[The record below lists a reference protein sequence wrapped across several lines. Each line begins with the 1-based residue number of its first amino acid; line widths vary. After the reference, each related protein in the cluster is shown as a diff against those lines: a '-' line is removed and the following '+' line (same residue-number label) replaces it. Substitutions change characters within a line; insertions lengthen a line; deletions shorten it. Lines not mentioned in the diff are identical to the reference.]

1 MECVSSPEPPKL
13 AAILAI
19 DAVGYSRLM
28 REDEVRTLSQLKSV
42 RTSVIDPTVMEY
54 RGRLFKAMGDGF
66 LFEFG
71 SLGDA
76 VQCAIDMQQKI
87 QTHNASQ
94 SDGQSFEFRMGLN
107 VADIFP
113 DKDDVYGDG
122 VNIAA
127 RLEAFAKPSEICIS
141 GAVYEQI
148 RHTFGNVFKRL
159 GSRTLKNIDWPI
171 EVYSVRIG
179 APARTFSVRQLMQH
193 RRARQSMIIASATIL
208 LLAGISTLF
217 VTDVEWSV
225 SFDGKSTVA
234 GSKPGATSATDGG
247 QTGDGAALAQIAA
260 GAETE
265 VARAKAEAVEA
276 KAKAEAGTATAEAQA
291 KAVAV
296 RGALDAWKEASLAL
310 TEAMARLGAAEAKLA
325 ELEGRA
331 GALKEDGAGAT
342 DTEDKAR
349 QLKGLMRRIRLA
361 EEDLSR
367 VLLHYQ
373 AAVKN
378 EQRAKAH
385 MEKVKADVQS

>member
-1 MECVSSPEPPKL
+1 
-13 AAILAI
+13 
-19 DAVGYSRLM
+19 M

-42 RTSVIDPTVMEY
+42 RTAVIDPTVMEY

-171 EVYSVRIG
+171 EVYSARIG
-179 APARTFSVRQLMQH
+179 APARTFSLRQLVQH
-193 RRARQSMIIASATIL
+193 RRARQSMIIASATVL
-208 LLAGISTLF
+208 FLAGISTLF

-234 GSKPGATSATDGG
+234 GSKPGATSVTDAG

-276 KAKAEAGTATAEAQA
+276 KA
-291 KAVAV
+291 VAV

-310 TEAMARLGAAEAKLA
+310 TEATARLGAAEAKLA

-331 GALKEDGAGAT
+331 GALKEEGSGAT
-342 DTEDKAR
+342 ATATEDKAR
-349 QLKGLMRRIRLA
+349 QLKALMPRIRFA